1 MKTNQVLTRKMGDF
15 DVLQRTS
22 DGYFDANALLAQ
34 WNSISSHTE
43 RKMARFLE
51 ASSTKEF
58 IETIIEKEIDTTD
71 NQHSAKSDNGDYQA
85 VIKSKGRHSKEGR
98 TPDKVWMHPFLFIDF
113 AMWINPKFKYEV
125 IKFVYDQLIQ
135 YRNDAGDAYKE
146 MAKAIAVIVEK
157 SFMQAA
163 MQFIAQALNHVVYG
177 EHISG
182 MRNKQAE
189 EAKVKELYE
198 LERDIAKLI
207 NNGYVTSF
215 EQLKSHLRKEWR
227 NKWQPKVL
235 DI

>member
-22 DGYFDANALLAQ
+22 DGMFDANALLQQ
-34 WNSISSHTE
+34 WNLAYSKKKTTE
-43 RKMARFLE
+43 DFLNL
-51 ASSTKEF
+51 SKTKDF
-58 IETIIEKEIDTTD
+58 IETIKEQESPTD
-71 NQHSAKSDNGDYQA
+71 KNRNGHYQV
-85 VIKSKGRHSKEGR
+85 VIKSRGGNSKEGR

-135 YRNDAGDAYKE
+135 YRNDAGDAYKD
-146 MAKAIAVIVEK
+146 MAKAISTIVDK
-157 SFMQAA
+157 SFMQTA

-177 EHISG
+177 DHVSG
-182 MRNKQAE
+182 IRNKQAE

-207 NNGYVTSF
+207 NNGYISSF

-235 DI
+235 TA